1 MPRLR
6 LSTDPSLP
14 PPGGPGGPGDG
25 LAVAQIGGVLR
36 RSWAWIAVP
45 TLVAALGAG
54 VFVQVVTPRYTGEA
68 KVLLE
73 SRDPAFA
80 RTAAE
85 RTDQIQPIDEQ
96 AVASQVQVAMSRDI
110 AREAIRSLK
119 LVGNPEFDPEAESSS
134 AIRRTLMMLG
144 LVSAPMERPSEDRI
158 LESYLDH
165 LLVYPVG
172 KSRILAVEFRS
183 RDPELAARGAN
194 TVADLYLASLEAAS
208 VDTARYASTWLGNN
222 IANLRARVAEAE
234 AKVEAFRAKHG
245 LIGTGSSAAA
255 QPLSSQQ
262 LSELSS
268 QLSQARTIQADLT
281 ARAKLL
287 KDMIKEGRAFEIPD
301 VANNELI
308 RRTVESR
315 MAMRAQ
321 LALES
326 RTLLPAHPRIKEL
339 TAQVQDLENQIKAA
353 AERVVRTLE
362 NDAKI
367 AGARVESLR
376 AAVDGQ
382 QDVVAK
388 GNTSEVELRAL
399 EREAKSQ
406 REQLESYLARYRE
419 AAARDA
425 ENASPANARVVSR
438 AIVPDLPSFPKKL
451 PIVAFAT
458 MLAFLLASAGVIG
471 RHLLVTPSEPGG
483 DRTGDEGEPL
493 VQDARTDRP
502 RDFYPEPEPPASRR
516 PAYEPVYGGAYP
528 ASAAERFAPA
538 LAFANSLRATA
549 TVHHPVFASTA
560 PIGAEAAA
568 PGDAARA
575 SKEGLGVPTKSSAS
589 YADLDGLI
597 ARLENG
603 TGKPHGKGQL
613 TGPSKGGCVL
623 VVETPR
629 ADGTPGL
636 ASNLARVL
644 GPRRQTLLVDVNGAV
659 SGPSEPGLTDLVA
672 GAADFLDVIQPVRG
686 SRLHAVKRGAAPLDV
701 LSEEPQGLAI
711 GLNALSQSYDWV
723 LCRLDARNAEDGA
736 ELIPAVGP
744 CMDSIVIASDAA
756 SDDPVLVS
764 LYRLAK
770 ETGVGRV
777 VVARHGEDAERTPSL
792 EATPLRL
799 SA

>member
-6 LSTDPSLP
+6 LSTDPSPLSH
-14 PPGGPGGPGDG
+14 GGPGGPGEG
-25 LAVAQIGGVLR
+25 MAVSQIAGVLR

-54 VFVQVVTPRYTGEA
+54 VFVQVVAPRFTGEA

-85 RTDQIQPIDEQ
+85 RGEQTLPIDEQ

-119 LVGNPEFDPEAESSS
+119 LAGNPEFDPQAEGAS

-144 LVSAPMERPSEDRI
+144 LASAPMERGAEDRI
-158 LESYLDH
+158 LENYLDH

-172 KSRILAVEFRS
+172 KSRILAIEFRS
-183 RDPELAARGAN
+183 RDPDLAARGAN
-194 TVADLYLASLEAAS
+194 TVADLYLASLAAAS

-222 IANLRARVAEAE
+222 IETLRARVAEAE
-234 AKVEAFRAKHG
+234 AKVEAFRTKNG
-245 LIGTGSSAAA
+245 LIGAGSSAAS

-339 TAQVQDLENQIKAA
+339 TAQVQDLESQIKAA

-376 AAVDGQ
+376 ATVEGQ
-382 QDVVAK
+382 QDVVAR
-388 GNTSEVELRAL
+388 GNTSEVQLRAL

-425 ENASPANARVVSR
+425 ESASPADARVVSR
-438 AIVPDLPSFPKKL
+438 AVAPDLPSFPKKG

-458 MLAFLLASAGVIG
+458 VLAFLLASAGVVG
-471 RHLLVTPSEPGG
+471 RHLLVTPPGPDG
-483 DRTGDEGEPL
+483 DRTENEDEPPARRAEGDG
-493 VQDARTDRP
+493 P
-502 RDFYPEPEPPASRR
+502 RDPYPEPEPPSRR
-516 PAYEPVYGGAYP
+516 GPAHEPLYGAPYP

-538 LAFANSLRATA
+538 LAFAHSLRATA
-549 TVHHPVFASTA
+549 TVHHPVFASPA
-560 PIGAEAAA
+560 PIVSEQPPRGGRGGIDV
-568 PGDAARA
+568 PARA
-575 SKEGLGVPTKSSAS
+575 SASS
-589 YADLDGLI
+589 ADLDGLI
-597 ARLENG
+597 ARLE
-603 TGKPHGKGQL
+603 HGAG
-613 TGPSKGGCVL
+613 GRSKGGCVL
-623 VVETPR
+623 VVETLR
-629 ADGTPGL
+629 TGGVPGL
-636 ASNLARVL
+636 ASDLARVL
-644 GPRRQTLLVDVNGAV
+644 GPRGQTLLIDVNGA
-659 SGPSEPGLTDLVA
+659 STDPAEPGLTDLVA

-686 SRLHAVKRGAAPLDV
+686 SRLHAVKRGFAPLDV
-701 LSEEPQGLAI
+701 LVEEPQGLAI

-723 LCRLDARNAEDGA
+723 LCHLDASLGRDASD
-736 ELIPAVGP
+736 LVTAVGP
-744 CMDSIVIASDAA
+744 CMDAIVIASDAA
-756 SDDPVLVS
+756 TDDPALVG

-770 ETGVGRV
+770 EAGTRQVL
-777 VVARHGEDAERTPSL
+777 VARNADDARGDDSG
-792 EATPLRL
+792 AMPLRL

>member
-1 MPRLR
+1 MPCLR

-14 PPGGPGGPGDG
+14 PSGGPGGPGDG
-25 LAVAQIGGVLR
+25 LAVSQMAGVLR

-45 TLVAALGAG
+45 TLLAALGAG

-85 RTDQIQPIDEQ
+85 RTDQPLPIDEQ
-96 AVASQVQVAMSRDI
+96 AVASQVQVAMSRDL

-119 LVGNPEFDPEAESSS
+119 LVGNPEFDPEADGSS

-144 LVSAPMERPSEDRI
+144 LVSAPMERASEDRI
-158 LESYLDH
+158 LDTYLDH

-222 IANLRARVAEAE
+222 IATLRARVAEAE

-255 QPLSSQQ
+255 QPLSTQQ

-376 AAVDGQ
+376 SAVEGQ

-451 PIVAFAT
+451 PIVAFVT
-458 MLAFLLASAGVIG
+458 VLAFLLASASVIG
-471 RHLLVTPSEPGG
+471 RHLLVAPPGPDGERSG
-483 DRTGDEGEPL
+483 DGGEPL
-493 VQDARTDRP
+493 LTGANERP
-502 RDFYPEPEPPASRR
+502 RDFYPEPEPPTARRR
-516 PAYEPVYGGAYP
+516 PTYEPVYGGAYP

-538 LAFANSLRATA
+538 LAFAHSLRATA

-560 PIGAEAAA
+560 PIGAETA
-568 PGDAARA
+568 PGEAAKGGCGG
-575 SKEGLGVPTKSSAS
+575 SLVPAKSSAS
-589 YADLDGLI
+589 SADLDGLI
-597 ARLENG
+597 ARLEG
-603 TGKPHGKGQL
+603 AASEASSKGS
-613 TGPSKGGCVL
+613 SKGGCVL
-623 VVETPR
+623 VVESPR
-629 ADGTPGL
+629 ADDTAGL

-644 GPRRQTLLVDVNGAV
+644 GPRRQTLLVDVNGGA
-659 SGPSEPGLTDLVA
+659 SNPSEPGLTDLVA
-672 GAADFLDVIQPVRG
+672 GEADFLDVIQPVPG
-686 SRLHAVKRGAAPLDV
+686 ARLHAVKRGVAPLDV
-701 LSEEPQGLAI
+701 LVEEPQGLAI

-723 LCRLDARNAEDGA
+723 LCRLDASAARDGA
-736 ELIPAVGP
+736 DLIPAIGP
-744 CMDSIVIASDAA
+744 CMDAIVIASDAPA
-756 SDDPVLVS
+756 DDPALVS

-770 ETGVGRV
+770 ETGVRRV
-777 VVARHGEDAERTPSL
+777 VVARHQAEAGSDQPL

>member
-14 PPGGPGGPGDG
+14 PSGGPGGPGDG
-25 LAVAQIGGVLR
+25 LPVAQIAGVLR

-45 TLVAALGAG
+45 TLVAVLGAG

-73 SRDPAFA
+73 SRDPAFT

-85 RTDQIQPIDEQ
+85 RTDQPLPIDEQ
-96 AVASQVQVAMSRDI
+96 AVASQVQVAMSRDL

-119 LVGNPEFDPEAESSS
+119 LVGNPEFDPEAEGTS

-158 LESYLDH
+158 LDTYLDH

-222 IANLRARVAEAE
+222 IATLRARVAEAE

-245 LIGTGSSAAA
+245 LIGTGSNATA
-255 QPLSSQQ
+255 QPLSTQQ

-376 AAVDGQ
+376 AAVEGQ

-388 GNTSEVELRAL
+388 GNSSEVELRAL

-438 AIVPDLPSFPKKL
+438 AVVPDLPSFPKKI
-451 PIVAFAT
+451 PVIAFTAV
-458 MLAFLLASAGVIG
+458 LVFLLASAAVIG
-471 RHLLVTPSEPGG
+471 RHLLAAPPRPDG
-483 DRTGDEGEPL
+483 DRTGDEGEP
-493 VQDARTDRP
+493 VFAGAANDRG
-502 RDFYPEPEPPASRR
+502 RDFYPEAEPPSRRR

-528 ASAAERFAPA
+528 ASATDRFAPA

-549 TVHHPVFASTA
+549 TVQHPVFASTA
-560 PIGAEAAA
+560 PIGSGAAERGAAK
-568 PGDAARA
+568 GQDGF
-575 SKEGLGVPTKSSAS
+575 SVPAKSSAS
-589 YADLDGLI
+589 STDLDGLI
-597 ARLENG
+597 ARLEG
-603 TGKPHGKGQL
+603 GAGKMRSASD
-613 TGPSKGGCVL
+613 SKGGCVL
-623 VVETPR
+623 VVETLR
-629 ADGTPGL
+629 AGGTPGL
-636 ASNLARVL
+636 ASDLARAL
-644 GPRRQTLLVDVNGAV
+644 GPRRPTLLIDVNGGV
-659 SGPSEPGLTDLVA
+659 SDPSVPGLTDLVA
-672 GAADFLDVIQPVRG
+672 GEADFLDVIQPVRG
-686 SRLHAVKRGAAPLDV
+686 SRLHAVKRGVAPLDV
-701 LSEEPQGLAI
+701 LVEEPQGLAI

-723 LCRLDARNAEDGA
+723 LCRLDAGDGQEAA

-756 SDDPVLVS
+756 VDDPALVS
-764 LYRLAK
+764 LYRLAR
-770 ETGVGRV
+770 ETGVRQV
-777 VVARHGEDAERTPSL
+777 VVARHREDGALEARL

>member
-14 PPGGPGGPGDG
+14 PSGGPGGPGDG
-25 LAVAQIGGVLR
+25 LAIAQIAGVLR

-45 TLVAALGAG
+45 TLVAVLGAG

-73 SRDPAFA
+73 SRDPAFT

-85 RTDQIQPIDEQ
+85 RTDQPLPIDEQ
-96 AVASQVQVAMSRDI
+96 AVASQVQVAMSRDL

-119 LVGNPEFDPEAESSS
+119 LVGNPEFDPEAEGTS

-158 LESYLDH
+158 LDTYLDH

-222 IANLRARVAEAE
+222 IATLRARVAEAE

-245 LIGTGSSAAA
+245 LIGTGSNATA
-255 QPLSSQQ
+255 QPLSTQQ

-376 AAVDGQ
+376 AAVEGQ

-388 GNTSEVELRAL
+388 GNSSEVELRAL

-438 AIVPDLPSFPKKL
+438 AVVPDLPSFPKKI
-451 PIVAFAT
+451 PVIAFTAV
-458 MLAFLLASAGVIG
+458 LVFLLASAAVIG
-471 RHLLVTPSEPGG
+471 RHLLAAPPRPDG
-483 DRTGDEGEPL
+483 DRTGDEGEP
-493 VQDARTDRP
+493 VFAGAANDRG
-502 RDFYPEPEPPASRR
+502 RDFYPEAEPPSRRR

-528 ASAAERFAPA
+528 ASATDRFAPA

-549 TVHHPVFASTA
+549 TVQHPVFASTA
-560 PIGAEAAA
+560 PIGSGAAERGAAK
-568 PGDAARA
+568 GQDGF
-575 SKEGLGVPTKSSAS
+575 SVPAKSSAS
-589 YADLDGLI
+589 STDLDGLI
-597 ARLENG
+597 ARLEG
-603 TGKPHGKGQL
+603 GASKMRSAGE
-613 TGPSKGGCVL
+613 SKGGCVL
-623 VVETPR
+623 VVETLR
-629 ADGTPGL
+629 AGGTSGL
-636 ASNLARVL
+636 ASDLARAL
-644 GPRRQTLLVDVNGAV
+644 GPRRQTLLVDVNGGV
-659 SGPSEPGLTDLVA
+659 SDPSMPGLTDLVA
-672 GAADFLDVIQPVRG
+672 GEADFLDVIQPVRG

-701 LSEEPQGLAI
+701 LVEEPQGLAI

-723 LCRLDARNAEDGA
+723 LCRLEAGDGQEAA

-756 SDDPVLVS
+756 VDDPALVS
-764 LYRLAK
+764 LYRLAR
-770 ETGVGRV
+770 ETGVRQV
-777 VVARHGEDAERTPSL
+777 VVARHREDGALEARL

>member
-14 PPGGPGGPGDG
+14 PSGGPGGPGDG
-25 LAVAQIGGVLR
+25 LAVGQIAGVLR

-54 VFVQVVTPRYTGEA
+54 VFVQLVTPRYTGEA

-73 SRDPAFA
+73 SRDPAFT

-85 RTDQIQPIDEQ
+85 RTDQPQPIDEQ
-96 AVASQVQVAMSRDI
+96 AVASQVQVAMSRDL

-119 LVGNPEFDPEAESSS
+119 LVGNPEFDPEAEGTS
-134 AIRRTLMMLG
+134 AVRRTLMMLG

-158 LESYLDH
+158 LDTYLDH

-222 IANLRARVAEAE
+222 IATLRARVAEAE

-339 TAQVQDLENQIKAA
+339 TAQIQDLENQIKAA

-376 AAVDGQ
+376 AAVEGQ

-388 GNTSEVELRAL
+388 GNSSEVELRAL

-438 AIVPDLPSFPKKL
+438 AVVPDLPSFPKKI
-451 PIVAFAT
+451 PIIAFAT
-458 MLAFLLASAGVIG
+458 VLALLLASAAVVG
-471 RHLLVTPSEPGG
+471 RHLLVAPPEPDGG
-483 DRTGDEGEPL
+483 RTGDEGEP
-493 VQDARTDRP
+493 VRAAAPDDRG
-502 RDFYPEPEPPASRR
+502 RDFYPEPEPPSRRR
-516 PAYEPVYGGAYP
+516 PAFEPVYGGAYP
-528 ASAAERFAPA
+528 ASATERFAPA

-549 TVHHPVFASTA
+549 TVQHPVFASTA
-560 PIGAEAAA
+560 PIGAEN
-568 PGDAARA
+568 PSRRA
-575 SKEGLGVPTKSSAS
+575 GAKAGTGGLTVPAKSSAS
-589 YADLDGLI
+589 STDLNELI
-597 ARLENG
+597 ARLEG
-603 TGKPHGKGQL
+603 GAVGLRPKGQ
-613 TGPSKGGCVL
+613 PKGGCVL
-623 VVETPR
+623 VVEFPR
-629 ADGTPGL
+629 AGGKPGL
-636 ASNLARVL
+636 ASELARVL
-644 GPRRQTLLVDVNGAV
+644 GPLRQTLLVDVNGGL
-659 SGPSEPGLTDLVA
+659 SEPSEPGLTDLVA
-672 GAADFLDVIQPVRG
+672 GEADFLDVIQPVRG
-686 SRLHAVKRGAAPLDV
+686 SRLHAVKRGVTPLDV
-701 LSEEPQGLAI
+701 LVEEPQGLAI

-723 LCRLDARNAEDGA
+723 LCRLEADAARDAV

-744 CMDSIVIASDAA
+744 CMDAIVIASDAA
-756 SDDPVLVS
+756 TDDPALVQ

-770 ETGVGRV
+770 DTGVRQV
-777 VVARHGEDAERTPSL
+777 VVASHREDSAMQPRL